1 MQINEF
7 VKWNHVPL
15 VFDGE
20 RTAQESSAIHEHVA
34 DIKLIIKLNKMFK
47 FGRVWPKVKGMKILD
62 KTLFLTTIVAPCV
75 HVDTQKFCFEKIAC
89 YLQPYYLKLRCFKNT
104 RSISDHMKQILL
116 DPDLCDSTK
125 IAKLLHE
132 NGYLSDGL
140 QIDSREIE
148 ISYDNWSLD
157 DILNAVLPDGQ
168 SFSSFSLIGHIAHLN
183 LKEPLLPFKNIIAD
197 VLLDKVPKCTT
208 VVNKMDIIED
218 EFRNLRFEHLSGVME
233 YVTRVRENG
242 CTYELDFS
250 QVFWN
255 PRLGTEHQRLVNCF
269 QRGDCVFD
277 VFAGVGPF
285 VIPAAKKRCRVYAND
300 LNPKCIRWL
309 QKNCQINKVK
319 IEMYNEDGSEFLK
332 AYCSHELAKLCRENF
347 PGKCHFIMNLPAT
360 AVTFLP
366 HFIGLMDNSEIGSVK
381 HFPHVYVHC
390 YTFSKDENS
399 SADAQKQVQEAFKE
413 WEITNIALHCVR
425 NFCSSFSHMS
435 VNMKNKAALNNSEII
450 CIF

>member
-1 MQINEF
+1 
-7 VKWNHVPL
+7 
-15 VFDGE
+15 
-20 RTAQESSAIHEHVA
+20 
-34 DIKLIIKLNKMFK
+34 MFK
-47 FGRVWPKVKGMKILD
+47 FGKVWPKVKGMKILD

-183 LKEPLLPFKNIIAD
+183 LKEPLLPFKNVIGKDVLKARRVIKAD

-300 LNPKCIRWL
+300 LNPKCIHWL
-309 QKNCQINKVK
+309 QKNCRMNKVK

-366 HFIGLMDNSEIGSVK
+366 YFIGLMDNSEIGSVK

-413 WEITNIALHCVR
+413 WEITNTALHCVR

-435 VNMKNKAALNNSEII
+435 VNMKNKAALNNGEII

>member
-1 MQINEF
+1 
-7 VKWNHVPL
+7 
-15 VFDGE
+15 
-20 RTAQESSAIHEHVA
+20 
-34 DIKLIIKLNKMFK
+34 MFK

-62 KTLFLTTIVAPCV
+62 KTLFLTTIIAPCV
-75 HVDTQKFCFEKIAC
+75 HVDTQKLCFEKIAC

-183 LKEPLLPFKNIIAD
+183 LKEPLLPFKNIIESQTSNQWFYEIKHFASRIFLKTLLVSPFSD

-233 YVTRVRENG
+233 YVARVRENG

-277 VFAGVGPF
+277 MFAGVGPF

-309 QKNCQINKVK
+309 QKNCRMNKVK

-366 HFIGLMDNSEIGSVK
+366 HFIGLMDNSEIRSVK

-425 NFCSSFSHMS
+425 NVSPRKFMYCVSFQISW
-435 VNMKNKAALNNSEII
+435 NILLNEKILKL
-450 CIF
+450 